1 MVPVLI
7 GVSVAAFLS
16 LAMFPGDPAEIALT
30 HLMETE
36 SPPQEAVQ
44 QLRDEMGYNSSIA
57 VQYICWLKRAVK
69 GDLGDSIQ
77 SGQPVTTE
85 LRQAIGPSML
95 LASIAII
102 LTALIAVPLGTTA
115 AVNAGKAVDKVA
127 LGISLILS
135 SIPDF
140 FLAIIFILIF
150 SLQLQL
156 LPVAGYG
163 NWYNLVLPAMSLAL
177 INSAITARLMRTSM
191 LQTLRG
197 KYILTARAKGLRE
210 SVVIGRHALK
220 NAFPPVLHYL
230 GTQAGHLIG
239 GAVVIESIFLWPGI
253 GRLLVESVRSRD
265 IFVVQGCILTIGTA
279 YVVIIL
285 AADLIN
291 IFLDPRFEEGE

>member
-1 MVPVLI
+1 
-7 GVSVAAFLS
+7 
-16 LAMFPGDPAEIALT
+16 MFPGDPAEIALV
-30 HLMETE
+30 HLMEME

-44 QLRDEMGYNSSIA
+44 QLREEMGYNRSIA
-57 VQYICWLKRAVK
+57 VQYFCWLERGLS
-69 GDLGDSIQ
+69 GDLGYSIQ

-85 LRQAIGPSML
+85 LRQAIGPSVL
-95 LASIAII
+95 LASVATF
-102 LTALIAVPLGTTA
+102 LTALIAIPLGTAA
-115 AVNAGKAVDKVA
+115 AVNAGKAVDKAA

-140 FLAIIFILIF
+140 FLAVIFILIF

-156 LPVAGYG
+156 VPVAGYG
-163 NWYNLVLPAMSLAL
+163 NWYNLILPAASLAL
-177 INSAITARLMRTSM
+177 INSSITARLMRTSM

-230 GTQAGHLIG
+230 GTQAGHMIG

-265 IFVVQGCILTIGTA
+265 IFVVQGCVLAIGTA

-291 IFLDPRFEEGE
+291 IFLDPRFEEGK